1 MSNQAASNRPAHK
14 VTIYDVARDAG
25 VSFGTV
31 SRVLNGRKD
40 VSEKTR
46 QAVLASI
53 QRLNYVRN
61 PLATGLARQSTG
73 LIGFVSAEVEPSADR
88 VIFYVQE
95 LQQGV
100 LSAVRAHDHHVVL
113 LDPLDCSGDRLN
125 ETARLVDGLVIRG
138 RLPTGDIEQVQA
150 VLPVV
155 AINDRSVTPHVAID
169 HYVGAKEALEHL
181 VELGHRR
188 IALMPGTGRP
198 SSAATQARVRAYHD
212 ALRVAGLPDDPQLVT
227 ESVGINNPYL
237 LFQHL
242 DALLALPDPPTAF
255 VIGGDV
261 LAIEAI
267 GHFHRR
273 GIRVPS
279 DVSVI
284 GSSDLPLARIVD
296 PPLTTVHAPLREVGA
311 KAAEMVAQVILQE
324 RAAEIAPSA
333 RQRSAAV
340 SSAVY
345 PTHLR
350 LRGTTAP
357 PPAK

>member
-188 IALMPGTGRP
+188 IALMPGTDRK
-198 SSAATQARVRAYHD
+198 
-212 ALRVAGLPDDPQLVT
+212 
-227 ESVGINNPYL
+227 SV
-237 LFQHL
+237 
-242 DALLALPDPPTAF
+242 
-255 VIGGDV
+255 V
-261 LAIEAI
+261 
-267 GHFHRR
+267 
-273 GIRVPS
+273 
-279 DVSVI
+279 
-284 GSSDLPLARIVD
+284 
-296 PPLTTVHAPLREVGA
+296 
-311 KAAEMVAQVILQE
+311 
-324 RAAEIAPSA
+324 
-333 RQRSAAV
+333 
-340 SSAVY
+340 
-345 PTHLR
+345 
-350 LRGTTAP
+350 
-357 PPAK
+357 